1 MAARDPAQQGAAI
14 QRRAQGAQQNFA
26 QQLRFELGVQ
36 ERFLHFLE
44 TFEAP
49 DDAQEE
55 GAEGLR
61 KKTYADKAR
70 KMAQRGK
77 DLLEVRCVDALCK
90 LRMMQ
95 ADCAVHTRE
104 RNTVAI
110 ASLFLAQV
118 DWADLEAF
126 DARLSEEIQRQFY
139 VLQDF
144 LVAALR
150 PFIRSIEPDYVVDD
164 MGKDKVFQ
172 LAFKGVHPHVQLR
185 DLKTIEIGKL
195 ISIVGT
201 VTRTGDV
208 RPELISG
215 TFLCLECRAEI
226 RNVLQQF
233 K

>member
-1 MAARDPAQQGAAI
+1 
-14 QRRAQGAQQNFA
+14 
-26 QQLRFELGVQ
+26 
-36 ERFLHFLE
+36 
-44 TFEAP
+44 
-49 DDAQEE
+49 
-55 GAEGLR
+55 
-61 KKTYADKAR
+61 
-70 KMAQRGK
+70 
-77 DLLEVRCVDALCK
+77 
-90 LRMMQ
+90 MQ
-95 ADCAVHTRE
+95 ANCITQAVNEIHSQLTF
-104 RNTVAI
+104 
-110 ASLFLAQV
+110 SFHAQV

-172 LAFKGVHPHVQLR
+172 LAFSGVRPHVQLR
-185 DLKTIEIGKL
+185 DLKTCEIGKL